1 MTYKKIKRR
10 LGARLTNRTALRISS
25 TSMHLLQTIQGGHS
39 LRLDSHD
46 GDAEPTPGEGIFLFG
61 ILQKDLKRCAE
72 WS

>member
-1 MTYKKIKRR
+1 
-10 LGARLTNRTALRISS
+10 
-25 TSMHLLQTIQGGHS
+25 MHLLQTIQGGHS